1 MVNSLFC
8 SILRVTVVI
17 TGDITVDSSFVKTGL
32 EVGMETEAGLE
43 FISTVQFSQ
52 YPFLVCLQMDKDG
65 IPYR

>member
-1 MVNSLFC
+1 M
-8 SILRVTVVI
+8 
-17 TGDITVDSSFVKTGL
+17 DSSFVKTGL
-32 EVGMETEAGLE
+32 EVGVETEASLE